1 MLSKKY
7 FYISILSFLAIE
19 YIYILFFLPTT
30 YKLQSEKTIFIVPVF
45 VILLSV
51 IDYFILERKINK
63 SKEDF
68 VIFFLASTG
77 GKFII
82 LLFSSLIYVVFFSK
96 NHIEFVAI
104 FFANYFTAMILS
116 VSGLARMLKNK

>member
-7 FYISILSFLAIE
+7 FYISIISFLVIQYA
-19 YIYILFFLPTT
+19 YIIFLLPST
-30 YKLQSEKTIFIVPVF
+30 YKLQSDNSIFIVPSF
-45 VILLSV
+45 VMLLSI
-51 IDYFILERKINK
+51 IDFFILSRKIKK
-63 SKEDF
+63 SRENF

-82 LLFSSLIYVVFFSK
+82 LLFSSLIYVLFISK
-96 NHIEFVAI
+96 NNIEFVVI
-104 FFANYFTAMILS
+104 FFINYFTAMILS

>member
-19 YIYILFFLPTT
+19 YIYIFFLLPTT
-30 YKLQSEKTIFIVPVF
+30 YKLQSDNTIFIVPVF

-96 NHIEFVAI
+96 NHIEFVVI